1 MEVEWRSIHTHSR
14 QSRVWLCENSRN
26 MFGVLWKIPRF
37 FKSSYSALSR
47 NCEIRHFFLCCC
59 CHMQQPVKRLNDDDD
74 GNWVASSFSKK
85 ARSSHRCLRG
95 YFTLLCDNGDAV
107 GARCCI
113 NWQEYSCESFN
124 AIHMQRT
131 QCAIITAGS
140 LKLSI
145 QHYFY
150 FLNHTSLHPIALLK
164 EPSTGTRAESA
175 KNFRKLMQLFF
186 FNLFSSK
193 NRSQFQSCCY
203 FLLFSSMP
211 IVAYKK
217 KAVRSQHDKS
227 KDSST
232 RSHYAWRSSGAS
244 PWDIWARSSTEWM

>member
-1 MEVEWRSIHTHSR
+1 
-14 QSRVWLCENSRN
+14 

-37 FKSSYSALSR
+37 FNSSYSALSR

-59 CHMQQPVKRLNDDDD
+59 CHMQQPAKRLNDDDD

-95 YFTLLCDNGDAV
+95 YFTLLCDNDDAV

-113 NWQEYSCESFN
+113 NWQEYSCEWFN
-124 AIHMQRT
+124 AIHMQHT
-131 QCAIITAGS
+131 QCAIITTGS

-145 QHYFY
+145 QYYFY
-150 FLNHTSLHPIALLK
+150 FLNHTSLHPIALFK
-164 EPSTGTRAESA
+164 ERLTLAQRVQKTFENSW
-175 KNFRKLMQLFF
+175 NFFF

-193 NRSQFQSCCY
+193 NRSQLQGCWY

-211 IVAYKK
+211 IVAHKK
-217 KAVRSQHDKS
+217 SSQQ
-227 KDSST
+227 
-232 RSHYAWRSSGAS
+232 
-244 PWDIWARSSTEWM
+244 PAR